1 MLFFKK
7 KRQLMIQENPI
18 TVHDIDGQDYI
29 SLTDMARGEEGADHI
44 RNWMRNRNTVEFL
57 GLWETMHNPNFKGV
71 EFDTFR
77 KESGLNSFNLTP
89 QKWISATN
97 AIGIISKAGRAGGTY
112 AHRDIAFEF
121 GSWIS
126 PAFKLYLIK
135 EYQRLKEIES
145 NQYNLEWNVKRV
157 LSKANYQ
164 LHTDAVKEHIIP
176 HSKKLWNKSL
186 EYAEEADLIN
196 IALFGCTAKQ
206 WREANPD
213 RAKAGENIRDSASI
227 NELNVLANAEALN
240 AEMMRDC
247 LTKEARFNKIQDMA
261 IRQLEAL
268 NKRDFI
274 KSLKKTSPDTYLIEQ
289 SKQGDKSKS

>member
-206 WREANPD
+206 WREANPE
-213 RAKAGENIRDSASI
+213 RAKANENIRDSASI

-274 KSLKKTSPDTYLIEQ
+274 KSL
-289 SKQGDKSKS
+289 